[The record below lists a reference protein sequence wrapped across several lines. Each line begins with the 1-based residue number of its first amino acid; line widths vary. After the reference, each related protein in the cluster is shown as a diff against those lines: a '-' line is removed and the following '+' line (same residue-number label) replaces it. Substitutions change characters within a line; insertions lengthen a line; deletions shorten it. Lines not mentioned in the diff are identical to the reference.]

1 MKMQNGSGRFTIFPY
16 SKWRTG
22 QREAAEAVYRSAI
35 SCRVLLLEYPTGAG
49 KTVAALVG
57 SLEAA
62 LDKKKKIFYLART
75 KNQAQAPFREL
86 KRMQERNGEI
96 KAVVLRNRR
105 DMCAIRYAGK
115 MSYKDFL
122 SFCKL
127 LREHKECRFYDNAL
141 RAPVD
146 DLEEAFKSAH
156 SPLDFIGRLRSAGV
170 CPCEAARR
178 LVKNAN
184 IVIGSYNYIF
194 DHETRKAF
202 LGNVKL
208 SLRDIMVIID
218 EAHNLP
224 ANLSET
230 YSVSLS
236 IIQLRQALKEA
247 RNYLRGE
254 AREALERAVNGLGA
268 VFREIR
274 RSTGKWVALTR
285 ETLMAVTPSP
295 GELAESV
302 SKLIAAKY
310 ASEGRVESQALR
322 VYEFIDKVYSKH
334 EGYVLYC
341 EEGSR
346 LVYKCVVP
354 AVETEEI
361 FSGLYSAVLM
371 SGTMPPRQYMVS
383 LLGINPGR
391 VDEVRLKGMVPESN
405 RETVIVDRVT
415 TRYRE
420 RSERMYSLIARYVKA
435 VYDAIDSGVV
445 LVVFPS
451 YEVMKLV
458 FEHVDVDEA
467 VIERED
473 TDIEEVEAKVVKA
486 GRILVFSVAGGKI
499 VEGIEFRI
507 GGRSLVK
514 AVVIAGMPF
523 PEPNIYNNALYRY
536 LINKLRDRDT
546 AWDLVFAVPA
556 VVRMRQAAGRAIRS
570 PEDRA
575 VIVVLDRRFL
585 KKRYLNYGEELARTV
600 KLISDPDRLK
610 VEIKNFLEGRG

>member
-1 MKMQNGSGRFTIFPY
+1 MSFQPFTVKY
-16 SKWRTG
+16 
-22 QREAAEAVYRSAI
+22 V
-35 SCRVLLLEYPTGAG
+35 
-49 KTVAALVG
+49 
-57 SLEAA
+57 
-62 LDKKKKIFYLART
+62 
-75 KNQAQAPFREL
+75 
-86 KRMQERNGEI
+86 I
-96 KAVVLRNRR
+96 KADFEVEGVVEKP
-105 DMCAIRYAGK
+105 D
-115 MSYKDFL
+115 
-122 SFCKL
+122 
-127 LREHKECRFYDNAL
+127 
-141 RAPVD
+141 
-146 DLEEAFKSAH
+146 
-156 SPLDFIGRLRSAGV
+156 
-170 CPCEAARR
+170 
-178 LVKNAN
+178 
-184 IVIGSYNYIF
+184 VI
-194 DHETRKAF
+194 
-202 LGNVKL
+202 
-208 SLRDIMVIID
+208 
-218 EAHNLP
+218 
-224 ANLSET
+224 
-230 YSVSLS
+230 
-236 IIQLRQALKEA
+236 
-247 RNYLRGE
+247 
-254 AREALERAVNGLGA
+254 GA
-268 VFREIR
+268 VFGQTEGLFGSELDLRELQKTGRIGR
-274 RSTGKWVALTR
+274 IEIELKSEKDKTRGKIIIPTSLDRVSTAI
-285 ETLMAVTPSP
+285 
-295 GELAESV
+295 
-302 SKLIAAKY
+302 IAA
-310 ASEGRVESQALR
+310 SIESIERIGPCQAHVHLEKIEDIR
-322 VYEFIDKVYSKH
+322 EAKRKAIIERAKEILHDWNL
-334 EGYVLYC
+334 E
-341 EEGSR
+341 R
-346 LVYKCVVP
+346 QP
-354 AVETEEI
+354 ETEEI